1 MSEKAIA
8 VKIQK
13 HDESFEHI
21 EEQIEELERLANTA
35 DIEVP
40 ETVIFKERPIVPATY
55 LGKGR
60 LEYLKELIAEKQA
73 DLILMDLRLTPVQIR
88 NIEKILKV
96 RVMERTQLILTIF
109 IRHARTKQAKLQV
122 ELAHLE
128 YMLPRLT
135 GMWTHLDRE
144 RGGIGLKG
152 AGEKEIETD
161 RRHIRNKIALLKRKL
176 KKIHKQSQTK
186 RKQRHKIPRVAM
198 VGYTNSG
205 KSTLMNL
212 LTKADVKAED
222 KLFATLDTT
231 VRRVEFQ
238 DVKFLLSDTVGFI
251 RDLPHTLVEAFKSTL
266 AEASEADILMLV
278 IDLSNPF
285 YIEQIRIVR
294 EILLELKAYDKPII
308 MVLNKIDKVPEE
320 ELQELK
326 KTWIFSEYKNI
337 VFISALKKQ
346 GIENLRNNIIK
357 MIRRLPK
364 R

>member
-8 VKIQK
+8 VKIQA

-35 DIEVP
+35 DIEVL

-60 LEYLKELIAEKQA
+60 WEYLKELIGENQA
-73 DLILMDLRLTPVQIR
+73 DLLLMDLKLSPVQVR
-88 NIEKILKV
+88 NIEKILGV

-109 IRHARTKQAKLQV
+109 IRHAKTKQAKLQV

-135 GMWTHLDRE
+135 RMWTHLDRE

-161 RRHIRNKIALLKRKL
+161 RRQIRNKIALLKKKL
-176 KKIHKQSQTK
+176 QKIQKQSATK

-212 LTKADVKAED
+212 LTKADVRAED

-231 VRRVEFQ
+231 VRRVEFK

-251 RDLPHTLVEAFKSTL
+251 RDLPPTLVEAFKSTL
-266 AEASEADILMLV
+266 AEAVEADILMLV
-278 IDLSNPF
+278 VDISNPF
-285 YIEQIRIVR
+285 YIEQIQIVQK
-294 EILLELKAYDKPII
+294 ILLELKAYDKPVL
-308 MVLNKIDKVPEE
+308 MVLNKIDKIPRE
-320 ELQELK
+320 ELAELR

-337 VFISALKKQ
+337 VFVSALKRE
-346 GIENLRNNIIK
+346 GIELLRSNLIR
-357 MIRRLPK
+357 MIRRLGK
-364 R
+364 